1 MQAQL
6 NRILRSAGL
15 ATTSEPFA
23 LCAQLGYLVRDHAHF
38 LSLLVA
44 CDPPQRRDMYEALRP
59 HLRFVPKA
67 LDVYLAEA
75 AMDAAARQLP
85 VMGDDGKLHEYTAPE
100 VFSGEMVGILDEMEV
115 KIAAEDTETA
125 QAAVAVALAK
135 EHLHL
140 TCRKCT
146 KAATFDGT
154 RRADCVEAAREAGWG
169 YDSWKGGSEI
179 CPNCLK

>member
-15 ATTSEPFA
+15 STTSEPFA

-38 LSLLVA
+38 QSLLLA
-44 CDPPQRRDMYEALRP
+44 CDPAQRRDMYEALRP

-67 LDVYLAEA
+67 LDVYMAEA
-75 AMDAAARQLP
+75 AIDAAARRLP
-85 VMGDDGKLHEYTAPE
+85 VMGEDGKLHEYKVPE
-100 VFSGEMVGILDEMEV
+100 VFSEETIGILDEMES
-115 KIAAEDTETA
+115 KIAAEDMETA
-125 QAAVAVALAK
+125 QSAVNTALAK

-146 KAATFDGT
+146 KAATFDGA
-154 RRADCVEAAREAGWG
+154 RRADCVDAARAAGWG

-179 CPNCLK
+179 CPKCLQ